1 MSMNKIFVDIS
12 AWSAV
17 ADAGDPN
24 HEIALIYRDEIA
36 ERCQLIATNYI
47 LDELYT
53 LMLVNQGYKDA
64 VDFKNQLDIM
74 KQEDILEIVW
84 ITEGIAME
92 AWNVFER
99 FNIDKEWSF
108 TDCVS
113 FVVMKQQEIK
123 EAIAFDHHFD
133 QMGFLKNLRL
143 MEFINGTTHNYITR

>member
-1 MSMNKIFVDIS
+1 MSMTKIFVDTS
-12 AWSAV
+12 AWSAL

-36 ERCQLIATNYI
+36 EHCQLVVTNYI

-53 LMLVNQGYKDA
+53 LMLVNQCYKEA
-64 VDFKNQLDIM
+64 VDFKNHLDIM
-74 KQEDILEIVW
+74 KQEGILEIVW
-84 ITEGIAME
+84 ITEEIAIE

-113 FVVMKQQEIK
+113 FVVMKHLEIK
-123 EAIAFDHHFD
+123 EAFAFDHHFY
-133 QMGFLKNLRL
+133 QMGFIRKP
-143 MEFINGTTHNYITR
+143 